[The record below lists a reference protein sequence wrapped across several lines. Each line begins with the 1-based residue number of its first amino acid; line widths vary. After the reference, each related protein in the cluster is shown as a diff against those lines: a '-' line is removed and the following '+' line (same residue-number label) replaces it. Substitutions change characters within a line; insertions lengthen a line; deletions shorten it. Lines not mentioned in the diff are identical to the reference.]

1 MLLYGWDRFR
11 GFTTQGMACMLSSD
25 QGDGA
30 EKGRG
35 FITQGV
41 VCMLSSH
48 QGDRAEMGRGFITQ
62 GVVCMLS
69 SHQGDGEKF
78 HHTGGGLHAFITPGR
93 WSRDGES

>member
-1 MLLYGWDRFR
+1 MVG
-11 GFTTQGMACMLSSD
+11 TNSQGMACMLSSH

-48 QGDRAEMGRGFITQ
+48 QGDGAEMGRARQT
-62 GVVCMLS
+62 
-69 SHQGDGEKF
+69 
-78 HHTGGGLHAFITPGR
+78 
-93 WSRDGES
+93 